1 MGSPNSEGSYG
12 PSGLSPS
19 RSYMVFIPTHH
30 VSPTKNISRVDHQ
43 IAMLP
48 VLNRKKSATQ
58 YQVPGPTPRAEP
70 PPAVS
75 WSLAQLSHMKERSQL
90 PSIGVLP
97 WSIAKQLTKVIN
109 TVFTEETGPA
119 TNPGTHFPPGLVY
132 AILAINPRA
141 SCTLS
146 KHSTDILCPVFLGL
160 NQETHFE
167 KHWPRVR
174 NKIG

>member
-1 MGSPNSEGSYG
+1 MSRLPRTFPGLTIRLPCYLFSTEVSHPIPGSWTNTQSRTST
-12 PSGLSPS
+12 SCGLVTSP
-19 RSYMVFIPTHH
+19 
-30 VSPTKNISRVDHQ
+30 
-43 IAMLP
+43 
-48 VLNRKKSATQ
+48 
-58 YQVPGPTPRAEP
+58 
-70 PPAVS
+70 
-75 WSLAQLSHMKERSQL
+75 HMRERSQL
-90 PSIGVLP
+90 PSIGVPP

-109 TVFTEETGPA
+109 TVFTEETGPV